1 MGTGGVDPVIFQRY
15 FQWPRNY
22 QKNKTQIVEVET
34 NLPTLN
40 SRTGSLQFRLCG
52 EILWTCHRKE
62 QWWSPPLDTF
72 AWLVVDLPNWK
83 MLGKMGR
90 MTSHILWTNKNMFQN
105 HQPVCHTQCP
115 NSSVVLGYFGYFEF
129 GELMWEKLEGPNS
142 PLNSSTVT
150 PVWIRTYLYYH
161 ICQDRKAYM
170 IYQVGIPFIIMFLLV
185 IQGLV
190 APRFVNQWGK
200 TWPCNYSTANMAILV
215 VYHIPFP
222 NKAKQIQI
230 YLVGGFNHL
239 EIKT

>member
-22 QKNKTQIVEVET
+22 QKIKHRLLKWKRIFQPSTHDRVAPV
-34 NLPTLN
+34 PVVWWN
-40 SRTGSLQFRLCG
+40 SL
-52 EILWTCHRKE
+52 TCHRKE

-90 MTSHILWTNKNMFQN
+90 MTSHILWTNKNMFQTTN
-105 HQPVCHTQCP
+105 QFAIR
-115 NSSVVLGYFGYFEF
+115 SVPMVLGYFGYFEF